1 MIDDEI
7 KGAFDISSIAPVEAL
22 LSIDPESIPD
32 VNHRDFSMYGF
43 DAIKT
48 LFQFY
53 GTSKEDTYQGHKVFA
68 TGLFTGA
75 TKESLELEYGGYKN
89 VSNQKNVLC
98 EEFNSKKKALTT
110 NFNNIKAHKN
120 KSNRILKSVERE
132 LKDIKARCK
141 SPLNALNLLNDGVIE
156 SAFPNMKI
164 LL

>member
-1 MIDDEI
+1 M
-7 KGAFDISSIAPVEAL
+7 SSIAPVEAL

-89 VSNQKNVLC
+89 YVSNRKNVLR

-110 NFNNIKAHKN
+110 HFNNIKADKN

-132 LKDIKARCK
+132 LKDIEAPFK
-141 SPLNALNLLNDGVIE
+141 SPLSTLDLLNDGVIE
-156 SAFPNMKI
+156 SAFANVKSYYNY
-164 LL
+164 

>member
-1 MIDDEI
+1 M
-7 KGAFDISSIAPVEAL
+7 SSIAPVEAL

-32 VNHRDFSMYGF
+32 VNHRDFSMYGT

-89 VSNQKNVLC
+89 YVSNRKNVLR

-110 NFNNIKAHKN
+110 HFNNIKADKN

-132 LKDIKARCK
+132 LKDIEAKCK
-141 SPLNALNLLNDGVIE
+141 SPLNALDLLNDGVIE
-156 SAFPNMKI
+156 CVFPNVKI